1 MIDCSRLHSSHKDYN
16 EKSRAWQVGNR
27 QGFFLE
33 SHVNRKPDE
42 LTTFAIEV
50 HSPKEMRLLHEFS
63 YKVEGREK
71 SIQDFLQNIEEKT
84 GKTVDER
91 RQKLVTESKKFLE
104 EICEQYKVSPQ
115 FKHILTDLL
124 DGVSSELLDD

>member
-1 MIDCSRLHSSHKDYN
+1 
-16 EKSRAWQVGNR
+16 
-27 QGFFLE
+27 
-33 SHVNRKPDE
+33 
-42 LTTFAIEV
+42 
-50 HSPKEMRLLHEFS
+50 MRLLHEFS

-84 GKTVDER
+84 GKTADER